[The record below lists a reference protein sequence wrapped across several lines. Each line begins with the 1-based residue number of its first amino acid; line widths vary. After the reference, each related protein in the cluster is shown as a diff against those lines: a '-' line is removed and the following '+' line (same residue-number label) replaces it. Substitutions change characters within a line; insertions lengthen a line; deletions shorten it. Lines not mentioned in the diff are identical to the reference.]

1 MNITFKTPED
11 ETKTHTHVC
20 VWVDSGAM
28 QGYEYLTLDRAK
40 ALVLSL
46 HQLIYNAEEK
56 QPETP
61 ETEE

>member
-28 QGYEYLTLDRAK
+28 QGYEYITLDRAK
-40 ALVLSL
+40 ALLNSL
-46 HQLIYNAEEK
+46 QHLVWNAEAK
-56 QPETP
+56 QPET
-61 ETEE
+61 EE